1 MLRNVNITLS
11 ICIPTYNRAKF
22 IGETILSITSQAS
35 DNVEIVIVDGAS
47 TDNTEEVVNRFR
59 NIFKNIVYYRRQN
72 NMGVDRDMAK
82 TVELASGEY
91 CWLLSS
97 DDVLKPGA
105 IDRVLKEIKYKYDIY
120 LCNMTGC
127 SLSLVP
133 TIDTYWLFP
142 KVKDKVFNIS
152 DRDQLLEYF
161 RCANWLGALFSYMSS
176 IIFCRKK
183 WCDTKY
189 DDNIDGTC
197 YGHVFRLFSFIFQ
210 ECKLKYIREQ
220 LVFWRMGNDSFS
232 HLGIAKRM
240 LLDIDGYLLF
250 AQRFFANDE
259 QVKIS
264 FLRVMQK
271 EHPWYKIIILRALI
285 NDDEEWNRI
294 ATKLLHFDYNNG
306 VLTLCTKLGRHRK
319 ITLLA
324 LNLKE
329 KVAVN
334 IVRPVRR
341 LSYNI
346 LKTYP

>member
-1 MLRNVNITLS
+1 MFRNINITLS

-22 IGETILSITSQAS
+22 IGETILSIASQAG

-47 TDNTEEVVNRFR
+47 TDNTEEVVGRFR
-59 NIFKNIVYYRRQN
+59 NIFQNLVYYRRQI

-105 IDRVLKEIKYKYDIY
+105 IDRILKEIKYKHDIY
-120 LCNMTGC
+120 LCNTTGC
-127 SLSLVP
+127 SLSMVP

-161 RCANWLGALFSYMSS
+161 HCANWLGALFSYMSS
-176 IIFCRKK
+176 IIFYRKK
-183 WCDTKY
+183 WCDAKY
-189 DDNIDGTC
+189 DDDIDGTC
-197 YGHVFRLFSFIFQ
+197 YGHVFRLLSFISQ
-210 ECKLKYIREQ
+210 ECKLKYIREP

-232 HLGIAKRM
+232 HIGFVKRM

-250 AQRFFANDE
+250 AQRFYANDE
-259 QVKIS
+259 QAKIS
-264 FLRVMQK
+264 FLRVMQR

-294 ATKLLHFDYNNG
+294 ATKLLNFGYNNG
-306 VLTLCTKLGRHRK
+306 VLTVCNKMGRHRK
-319 ITLLA
+319 IVLLA

-329 KVAVN
+329 KIA
-334 IVRPVRR
+334 ISIIRPLRR

-346 LKTYP
+346 RRTYS